1 MKFRSHSLR
10 LVCLVALSLP
20 AVTAPVRAQ
29 AQEAAGDANAQY
41 RKAFDA
47 LAKQNW
53 TEARRLLLPLWTKSH
68 TWDVAAGLG
77 QAEFLLKN
85 YADGAQYT
93 AFALANV
100 PPKEKTKTVDHLK
113 AALSEMKAAVGT
125 ARIAVSKDAAEVL
138 VDGQAVGVSPL
149 ATEVYLN
156 PGSRQL
162 EARLSDGA
170 FGKQA
175 LEVTAGQTYDVAL
188 IVEKP
193 QASAPA
199 IIPQHEPSNPAI
211 QAPISSSP
219 IGHDNATPNWAPVL
233 ITGGLAIIAVGF
245 GTGFALDASSAKSD
259 GAKSLSTAEAQF
271 GSNPCTPQ
279 KGASS
284 GICQELQ
291 ARQDRRNSDAT
302 GATVSFIAGGVFAA
316 AAVASYFIWARPE
329 STQGRVDAWFAPNS
343 GGLRLQGSF

>member
-1 MKFRSHSLR
+1 M
-10 LVCLVALSLP
+10 ALSLP
-20 AVTAPVRAQ
+20 AVTAPVCAQ
-29 AQEAAGDANAQY
+29 AQEAASDANAQY

-53 TEARRLLLPLWTKSH
+53 AEARRLLLPLWAKSH

-113 AALSEMKAAVGT
+113 AALVEMKAAVGT
-125 ARIAVSKDAAEVL
+125 ARISVSKDAAEVL
-138 VDGQAVGVSPL
+138 IDGQTVGVAPL
-149 ATEVYLN
+149 LTEVYLN

-162 EARLSDGA
+162 EARLSSG
-170 FGKQA
+170 GSGEQT
-175 LEVTAGQTYDVAL
+175 LEVTAGQSYQVAL

-193 QASAPA
+193 QAEAAPT
-199 IIPQHEPSNPAI
+199 IVPQQEPPKPAT
-211 QAPISSSP
+211 QTPTSEPPIS
-219 IGHDNATPNWAPVL
+219 HDNATPNWAPVL
-233 ITGGLAIIAVGF
+233 ITGGLAIVAVGF

-259 GAKSLSTAEAQF
+259 GAKSLSSAEAQF
-271 GSNPCTPQ
+271 GSNPCTTQ

-291 ARQDRRNSDAT
+291 THQDRRSSSST
-302 GATVSFIAGGVFAA
+302 GATISFVAGGVFAA
-316 AAVASYFIWARPE
+316 AAVASYFLWAKPE
-329 STQGRVDAWFAPNS
+329 STQGRVDAWVAPNA